1 VLRVFDTTGR
11 ERYVQTAEYSAGTH
25 AIILT
30 REMLG
35 GAGGV
40 LYYTLETVGE
50 RVVRM
55 LVRQE

>member
-1 VLRVFDTTGR
+1 ML
-11 ERYVQTAEYSAGTH
+11 A
-25 AIILT
+25 

-40 LYYTLETVGE
+40 LYYTLETAEE